1 MGTSSPLVVV
11 SVAYH
16 SQSPL
21 ASLACD
27 LGRHQGGISR
37 WIVVDQA
44 PESAPLD
51 PEPLRR
57 HLGPV
62 PLLVLKG
69 QQGDGFGAGCNRAFD
84 YLQQAGHSGWIWLL
98 NPDTALP
105 QGDEAQQLLQAL
117 GQLPPQAVVGTAV
130 QDARGEIE
138 PSAGWIDPG
147 LNFRCRKVGRADSL
161 RPEPLRLDW
170 LSGCSLLLQP
180 TSHRPPA
187 RFDPCF
193 HLYYE
198 DMDLCLRLAQQGA
211 PVLWVPQPA
220 VQHQRGDGSVTPS
233 SRRLELS
240 TTSYVRFLRR
250 HCSPWVTQLR
260 QLRLLLSAL
269 LRPRRSGAIWRGFR
283 RAG

>member
-1 MGTSSPLVVV
+1 MGTASPLVVV

-57 HLGPV
+57 QLGPV

-98 NPDTALP
+98 NPDTSLP
-105 QGDEAQQLLQAL
+105 QGDEAQQLLEAL
-117 GQLPPQAVVGTAV
+117 GELPPQAVVGTAV
-130 QDARGEIE
+130 QDATGEIE

-147 LNFRCRKVGRADSL
+147 LNFRRRKVGRADSL

-180 TSHRPPA
+180 TAHRPPA

-193 HLYYE
+193 PLYYE

-211 PVLWVPQPA
+211 PVLWLPQPV

-250 HCSPWVTQLR
+250 HCSPWVIQLR

-269 LRPRRSGAIWRGFR
+269 LRPRRAGAIWRGFR

>member
-21 ASLACD
+21 ASLARD
-27 LGRHQGGISR
+27 LGRHQVGISR
-37 WIVVDQA
+37 LIVVDQA

-51 PEPLRR
+51 PGPLRR
-57 HLGPV
+57 QLGPV
-62 PLLVLKG
+62 PLLVLQG

-84 YLQQAGHSGWIWLL
+84 YLQQAGHTGWIWLL

-117 GQLPPQAVVGTAV
+117 GRLPPQAVVGTAV
-130 QDARGEIE
+130 QDAIGEIE

-147 LNFRCRKVGRADSL
+147 LNFRCRRVGRADSL
-161 RPEPLRLDW
+161 NPEPLRLDW

-180 TSHRPPA
+180 TAHRPPA
-187 RFDPCF
+187 RFDPSF
-193 HLYYE
+193 PLYYE

-211 PVLWVPQPA
+211 LVLWLPQPV

-250 HCSPWVTQLR
+250 HCSPWVIQLR

>member
-1 MGTSSPLVVV
+1 MGTASPLVVV

-51 PEPLRR
+51 PEPLRQQ
-57 HLGPV
+57 LGPV

-84 YLQQAGHSGWIWLL
+84 YLQQAGHTGWIWLL

-105 QGDEAQQLLQAL
+105 QGDEAQRLHEAL
-117 GQLPPQAVVGTAV
+117 GGLPPQAVVGTAV
-130 QDARGEIE
+130 QDSTCEIE

-147 LNFRCRKVGRADSL
+147 LNFRRRKVGRAHASRL
-161 RPEPLRLDW
+161 EPIPLDW

-180 TSHRPPA
+180 TAHRPYA
-187 RFDPCF
+187 RFDPYF
-193 HLYYE
+193 PLYYE
-198 DMDLCLRLAQQGA
+198 DMDLCLRLAKQGA
-211 PVLWVPQPA
+211 PVLWLPQP
-220 VQHQRGDGSVTPS
+220 VIGHQRGEGSLTPS

-250 HCSPWVTQLR
+250 HRRPWVTQLR
-260 QLRLLLSAL
+260 QLRLVLSAL
-269 LRPRRSGAIWRGFR
+269 LRPRRAWAIWRGFR

>member
-1 MGTSSPLVVV
+1 MGTASPLVVV

-57 HLGPV
+57 NLGKV

-84 YLQQAGHSGWIWLL
+84 YLQQAGHTGWIWLL

-105 QGDEAQQLLQAL
+105 QGDEAKQLLQAL
-117 GQLPPQAVVGTAV
+117 GRLSPQAVVGTAV

-161 RPEPLRLDW
+161 RPEQLRLDW
-170 LSGCSLLLQP
+170 LSGCSLLLKP
-180 TSHRPPA
+180 AAHRPSA
-187 RFDPCF
+187 RFDPGF
-193 HLYYE
+193 PLYYE

-211 PVLWVPQPA
+211 PVLWLPQPV
-220 VQHQRGDGSVTPS
+220 VQHQRGDGSITPS

-250 HCSPWVTQLR
+250 HCSPWVIQLR
-260 QLRLLLSAL
+260 QLRLVLSVL

>member
-51 PEPLRR
+51 PGPLRR
-57 HLGPV
+57 QLGPV
-62 PLLVLKG
+62 PLLVL
-69 QQGDGFGAGCNRAFD
+69 QGEQDAGFGAGCNRAFD

-98 NPDTALP
+98 NPDTSLP
-105 QGDEAQQLLQAL
+105 QGDEAHRLVEAL
-117 GQLPPQAVVGTAV
+117 GQLPSKAVVGTAV
-130 QDARGEIE
+130 KDAIGEIE

-161 RPEPLRLDW
+161 HPEPLRLDW

-180 TSHRPPA
+180 TAHRPPA
-187 RFDPCF
+187 RFDPSF
-193 HLYYE
+193 PLYYE
-198 DMDLCLRLAQQGA
+198 DIDLCLRLAQQGA
-211 PVLWVPQPA
+211 PVLWLPQPV

-240 TTSYVRFLRR
+240 TTSYLRFLRR

-260 QLRLLLSAL
+260 QLRLVLSVL

>member
-1 MGTSSPLVVV
+1 MVV

-51 PEPLRR
+51 PGPLRR
-57 HLGPV
+57 QLGQV

-98 NPDTALP
+98 NPDTSLP
-105 QGDEAQQLLQAL
+105 KGDEAQQLLEAL
-117 GQLPPQAVVGTAV
+117 GELPPQAVIGTAV
-130 QDARGEIE
+130 QDATGEIE

-147 LNFRCRKVGRADSL
+147 LNFRRRKVASADSL
-161 RPEPLRLDW
+161 RTKPIRLDW

-180 TSHRPPA
+180 TAHQPPA

-193 HLYYE
+193 PLYYE

-211 PVLWVPQPA
+211 PVLWLPRPVIG
-220 VQHQRGDGSVTPS
+220 HQRGEGSLTPS
-233 SRRLELS
+233 SRRLQLS

-250 HCSPWVTQLR
+250 YRRPWVIQLR
-260 QLRLLLSAL
+260 QLRLVLSAL
-269 LRPRRSGAIWRGFR
+269 LLPRRAGAIWRGFR